1 MELSGYSTKKSPRN
15 PESKRTSFH
24 SKKKL
29 FQKYFISAWIM
40 IIIYF
45 KNHSKIIQRKGQIK
59 SNKETNQPSQIEFDP
74 ISIQFDPE

>member
-1 MELSGYSTKKSPRN
+1 
-15 PESKRTSFH
+15 
-24 SKKKL
+24 
-29 FQKYFISAWIM
+29 M